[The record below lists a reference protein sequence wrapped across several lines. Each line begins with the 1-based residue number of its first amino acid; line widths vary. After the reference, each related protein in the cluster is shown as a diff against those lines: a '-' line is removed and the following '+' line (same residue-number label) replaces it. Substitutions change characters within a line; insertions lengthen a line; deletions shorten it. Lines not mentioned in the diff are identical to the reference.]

1 MVGIMKTVSLVL
13 SNEEYE
19 KLEKMAEE
27 DSMDVDEFLEGKIK
41 EIIAD
46 TKNSFLIE

>member
-1 MVGIMKTVSLVL
+1 MVSIMKTVSIVL
-13 SNEEYE
+13 LDEEYD

-46 TKNSFLIE
+46 TKNSFLVD